1 MFTMLQLHPCYL
13 INIFKYGG
21 LKKKDY
27 VDLVMDTFGD
37 M

>member
-13 INIFKYGG
+13 INIFKI
-21 LKKKDY
+21 KKISKMDF